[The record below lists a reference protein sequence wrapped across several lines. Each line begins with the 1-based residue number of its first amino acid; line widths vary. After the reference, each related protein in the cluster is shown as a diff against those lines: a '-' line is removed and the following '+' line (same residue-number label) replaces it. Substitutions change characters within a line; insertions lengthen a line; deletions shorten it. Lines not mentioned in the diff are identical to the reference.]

1 MISFETRTK
10 IEELEKKFKDV
21 LSIVNEEEVNRELK
35 ELEKKLSDPSV
46 WDDQKKA
53 REYTQKLKRLKN
65 ISEDLKR
72 VRSLFE
78 DLEVAIELSEED
90 MDMVN
95 QVEEIVQD
103 LEKAVK
109 KLELEIILNGK
120 YDPNNAYLSVHPGAG
135 GTESQDWAQML
146 LEDVH
151 EMGRKEGL

>member
-72 VRSLFE
+72 VRSL
-78 DLEVAIELSEED
+78 
-90 MDMVN
+90 
-95 QVEEIVQD
+95 
-103 LEKAVK
+103 
-109 KLELEIILNGK
+109 
-120 YDPNNAYLSVHPGAG
+120 
-135 GTESQDWAQML
+135 
-146 LEDVH
+146 
-151 EMGRKEGL
+151 